1 MTVKSSLYLINKKLT
16 NGTETRKNIKNK
28 KNWTKEFLVI
38 QSEKKN
44 K

>member
-28 KNWTKEFLVI
+28 KNLDERIFSNTERKE
-38 QSEKKN
+38 K
-44 K
+44 